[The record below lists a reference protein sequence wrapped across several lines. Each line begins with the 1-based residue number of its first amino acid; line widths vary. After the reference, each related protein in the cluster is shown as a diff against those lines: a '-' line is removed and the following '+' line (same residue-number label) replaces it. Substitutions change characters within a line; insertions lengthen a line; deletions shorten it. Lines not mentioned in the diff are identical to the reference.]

1 MTDQQV
7 RLLRRKRM
15 EGKTQ
20 ETAAAIAGM
29 SMRSAWKWQ
38 CGPLPSETKQERWW
52 RTGPIPSTGSGLPA
66 LAVRQLPLELC
77 WMLKRRWR
85 RQFGQ
90 LWMPRR
96 HPRRFLQAI
105 AAELNA
111 TGTPGPNGRILSR
124 RHIRQILRNEVY
136 CGTNVLECFGTT
148 RPGYRGQGAK
158 RIPANSIPRGVQP
171 SATDD
176 VTSG

>member
-20 ETAAAIAGM
+20 ETVAAIAGM
-29 SMRSAWKWQ
+29 STRSARKWQ

-66 LAVRQLPLELC
+66 LAVRQRPLELC

-90 LWMPRR
+90 LWM
-96 HPRRFLQAI
+96 PRRFLQAI

-136 CGTNVLECFGTT
+136 CGTNVLGRRDPDTAVRVPNAF
-148 RPGYRGQGAK
+148 
-158 RIPANSIPRGVQP
+158 PAIVSQEELTGRNRRRDFRFPLEPAR
-171 SATDD
+171 
-176 VTSG
+176 